1 MSEMAKEARSKAREK
16 AERLVR
22 GHDGPVDASGWK
34 EPLGELGTIQTGP
47 RPVSRQNFKSGGKVA
62 GLAGAMRSDRK
73 PRKAGGRTFADALI
87 NRDVKEANESREG
100 QKHIGGMARGGHADA
115 AQDKKL
121 IHSEMHKAGCNC
133 AKCSGGRVE
142 RKSGGGNWIAG
153 AVKHPGSLHKE
164 MGIPQG
170 EKIPAKKLNA
180 AAAKGG
186 KEGERARLAKT
197 LKGFHHKAGGGSL
210 DGKLQGL
217 RPQGGRLARK
227 GGGAAKKGMTVNV
240 IVAPGGQQRPPMPPP
255 GALPPPG
262 AGPLGMHQGAPPP
275 MPPPGA
281 GAPMG
286 PGAPPPM
293 MPRARGGRTTSHA
306 LAKPGSYPLDHAS
319 GGGLGR
325 LEKIKAYGKNA

>member
-1 MSEMAKEARSKAREK
+1 MKRGGRADGGTAGNFEARMT
-16 AERLVR
+16 ERNN
-22 GHDGPVDASGWK
+22 GQWP
-34 EPLGELGTIQTGP
+34 
-47 RPVSRQNFKSGGKVA
+47 GGVKP
-62 GLAGAMRSDRK
+62 AGAPTSPPQMSKYARMARDT
-73 PRKAGGRTFADALI
+73 KAIKGY
-87 NRDVKEANESREG
+87 
-100 QKHIGGMARGGHADA
+100 ARGGHPDE
-115 AQDKKL
+115 AQDRAL
-121 IHSEMHKAGCNC
+121 IHKIGCKC
-133 AKCSGGRVE
+133 DKCSGGRVG

-197 LKGFHHKAGGGSL
+197 LKGLPHKASGGSL
-210 DGKLQGL
+210 DGKLQGM

-227 GGGAAKKGMTVNV
+227 GGGAAKKGMNVN
-240 IVAPGGQQRPPMPPP
+240 IIISPNSPQQPRPMMPPP

-275 MPPPGA
+275 QMPPGA
-281 GAPMG
+281 APA
-286 PGAPPPM
+286 GAPPPM
-293 MPRARGGRTTSHA
+293 MPRARGGRTSHM
-306 LAKPGSYPLDHAS
+306 LAKPGAYPLENAS

-325 LEKIKAYGKNA
+325 LEKAAAYGKNA

>member
-1 MSEMAKEARSKAREK
+1 MSEMAKEARANARLK
-16 AERLVR
+16 AERLTR
-22 GHDGPVDASGWK
+22 SPPGNVDASGWR
-34 EPLGELGTIQTGP
+34 EPLGEMGTIQTGM
-47 RPVSRQNFKSGGKVA
+47 RPVSRQNFRSGGKVA
-62 GLAGAMRSDRK
+62 GLAGAMRADRK
-73 PRKAGGRTFADALI
+73 PRKSGGRTFADALI

-100 QKHIGGMARGGHADA
+100 QKHVGGMARGGHADA
-115 AQDKKL
+115 AEDRKL
-121 IHSEMHKAGCNC
+121 IHSMGCKC
-133 AKCSGGRVE
+133 DKCSGGRVG

-153 AVKHPGSLHKE
+153 AVKHPGALHKE
-164 MGIPQG
+164 LGVPQG
-170 EKIPAKKLNA
+170 EKIPAKKLNV

-197 LKGFHHKAGGGSL
+197 LKGFHKASGGSL

-240 IVAPGGQQRPPMPPP
+240 IVAPGGQSRPAPMPPP

-262 AGPLGMHQGAPPP
+262 AGPVGLHQGAPPP

-281 GAPMG
+281 MPPQA
-286 PGAPPPM
+286 GAPPPM
-293 MPRARGGRTTSHA
+293 MPRARGGRTSHK
-306 LAKPGSYPLDHAS
+306 LAKPGAYPLENAS

-325 LEKIKAYGKNA
+325 LEKAKAYGKNA